1 MFGLRTCWLVLLPER
16 NILLRCY
23 PLLSL
28 KIRGISSSP
37 GGGIVSFY
45 QSIVLLLLI
54 FFLCMTPLGRLPRC
68 APNVVPLVANHPLMT
83 PTSFPLPLASHLAEH
98 KPSPHTTNRASRVA
112 THAPT
117 TPPHNRYSTTIQHH
131 NGGEV
136 GHLYLCAGEGGRLGR
151 AATAPCRRGRSVGKL
166 GGAAPWNRVGKG
178 GRPCVGGAM
187 SSRRGIAC

>member
-1 MFGLRTCWLVLLPER
+1 MFGLRTCWLVLPLER

-37 GGGIVSFY
+37 GGGVVSFY

-83 PTSFPLPLASHLAEH
+83 PTSFPLPLASHLAEQE
-98 KPSPHTTNRASRVA
+98 PSPHTTNRASRVA

-117 TPPHNRYSTTIQHH
+117 TPPHNRYSTTTAVRWGTCTFVPAREDGWEGQQQ
-131 NGGEV
+131 
-136 GHLYLCAGEGGRLGR
+136 LLAGEEGLWANWVELHHG
-151 AATAPCRRGRSVGKL
+151 TA
-166 GGAAPWNRVGKG
+166 
-178 GRPCVGGAM
+178 
-187 SSRRGIAC
+187 